1 MTAVVDAAPDIR
13 RNFWLLWIAM
23 FSTMAGGNMLL
34 VCLSLKIYAATGSAL
49 DAGLVFVAQFT
60 AAIFLSG
67 FIERLCRGHPPRR
80 VLLIADGMAL
90 LVVIAIG
97 FVPEDNIVLVFV
109 LLLARGFTEALMKS
123 ARGVAIKINFPA
135 AVVERSN
142 ALLAAPH
149 YLGNAAGVVLA
160 SLIVERLSIGGIG
173 LVAAGLLALSIC
185 CYLGLTLRDDTA
197 AAKDRDFRLLARAA
211 TVLRTNAA
219 LRYALGYV
227 FACTALF
234 QGYHQIARTLVPMD
248 RLGLTASQSS
258 VFQLSAVA
266 GILVGTVVVATFLT
280 GERRRLV
287 PLPAGMTATA
297 LFCVMPWM
305 TSSPI
310 VALTG
315 YFLFLAFFEITFLRA
330 QNAMLLAAD
339 DTQIATAM
347 VMFYALS
354 YAGMAAVILVTGF
367 LSDLFG
373 GVPVAL
379 GVAAAAIL
387 VSLVLETRLRPPV
400 GA

>member
-1 MTAVVDAAPDIR
+1 
-13 RNFWLLWIAM
+13 
-23 FSTMAGGNMLL
+23 
-34 VCLSLKIYAATGSAL
+34 
-49 DAGLVFVAQFT
+49 
-60 AAIFLSG
+60 
-67 FIERLCRGHPPRR
+67 
-80 VLLIADGMAL
+80 
-90 LVVIAIG
+90 
-97 FVPEDNIVLVFV
+97 
-109 LLLARGFTEALMKS
+109 
-123 ARGVAIKINFPA
+123 
-135 AVVERSN
+135 
-142 ALLAAPH
+142 
-149 YLGNAAGVVLA
+149 
-160 SLIVERLSIGGIG
+160 
-173 LVAAGLLALSIC
+173 
-185 CYLGLTLRDDTA
+185 
-197 AAKDRDFRLLARAA
+197 
-211 TVLRTNAA
+211 
-219 LRYALGYV
+219 
-227 FACTALF
+227 
-234 QGYHQIARTLVPMD
+234 MD

-287 PLPAGMTATA
+287 PLPAGMAATA